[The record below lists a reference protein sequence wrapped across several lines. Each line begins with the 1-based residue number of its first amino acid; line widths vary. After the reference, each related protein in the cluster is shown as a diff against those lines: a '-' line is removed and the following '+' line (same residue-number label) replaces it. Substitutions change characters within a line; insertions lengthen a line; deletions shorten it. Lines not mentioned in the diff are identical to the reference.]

1 MILLSFN
8 GRKFWKSLEKGILVE
23 VLLYYQYVN
32 YFSPYGVNL
41 YKNIF
46 KIYFIFS
53 IMIIFI
59 IKENLKY
66 DTKQDYSEQEG
77 IGEYHW

>member
-1 MILLSFN
+1 MF
-8 GRKFWKSLEKGILVE
+8 
-23 VLLYYQYVN
+23 
-32 YFSPYGVNL
+32 FS
-41 YKNIF
+41 KNIF

-59 IKENLKY
+59 LKENLKY

-77 IGEYHW
+77 IGRYHW